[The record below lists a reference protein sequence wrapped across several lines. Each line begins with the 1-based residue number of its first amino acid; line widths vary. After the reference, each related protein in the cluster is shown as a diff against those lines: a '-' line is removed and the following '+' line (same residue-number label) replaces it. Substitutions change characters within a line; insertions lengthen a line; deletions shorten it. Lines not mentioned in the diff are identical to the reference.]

1 MTLLER
7 IADLKRR
14 AAEQQGRQDG
24 LDEAGKL
31 QPLLKEANALS
42 QGLGAEVT
50 QMHLLRDQ
58 GLPLPD
64 APAGPNGS
72 AALTTLDRLL
82 KRFAEKRRAESLTRG
97 QDWTRFKDSTKA
109 ARTQAATALD
119 LAWRSF
125 VTGAYSGDKPADL
138 ERSLALTNVNNE
150 RLSSYRVAY
159 EEWIRLANRRPTGRE
174 DFDRVRELAQLL
186 RELARV
192 LKEPRQ
198 GPDFSVPDFSEPD
211 AVKHFRQ
218 AIAKGG
224 ADLDLLTD
232 EVRAW
237 LQHQGS
243 TGGYQIV
250 AKRSAP

>member
-7 IADLKRR
+7 IEDLKRR
-14 AAEQQGRQDG
+14 AQDQLGRQAG
-24 LDEAGKL
+24 RDEAGKL

-42 QGLGAEVT
+42 QGLGTEVT

-64 APAGPNGS
+64 APAGPNAGG
-72 AALTTLDRLL
+72 ALTTLDRLL
-82 KRFAEKRRAESLTRG
+82 KRFAEKRRAEGLTRG
-97 QDWTRFKDSTKA
+97 QDWTRFKES
-109 ARTQAATALD
+109 TQAARIQATTALD
-119 LAWRSF
+119 QAWRSF

-138 ERSLALTNVNNE
+138 ERSLAPTDVNKE
-150 RLSSYRVAY
+150 RLSRYRAAY
-159 EEWIRLANRRPTGRE
+159 EELIRLANRRPTGRE
-174 DFDRVRELAQLL
+174 DFDRVRELARQ
-186 RELARV
+186 
-192 LKEPRQ
+192 LKELHQ
-198 GPDFSVPDFSEPD
+198 GFDFGVPEG
-211 AVKHFRQ
+211 VKQFLQ

-237 LQHQGS
+237 LQQQGS
-243 TGGYQIV
+243 TGRYQIV